1 MRPMTTPDFEPLG
14 NRCLVLPD
22 PQEEKVED
30 LGEYQ
35 ITQKTD
41 PHEKPVEGTV
51 ITCGSGCTVISEG
64 NKVFYGKYAGLEQ
77 ELDGVKYLI
86 LQESEIVGKRRT
98 VVNV

>member
-41 PHEKPVEGTV
+41 PHERPVEGSV
-51 ITCGSGCTVISEG
+51 VLLGAGSTGVVSLQD
-64 NKVFYGKYAGLEQ
+64 KVFFGKYAGFEQ

-86 LQESEIVGKRRT
+86 LQESEIVGRR
-98 VVNV
+98 VRKV